1 MKKVKQIPTK
11 FNEQIADE
19 YCSGM
24 SEFLGLGKDIKCD
37 IIREAYIKGIAKF
50 LNLNLKNRNDK
61 STTLPH
67 EMVVFLGKK

>member
-24 SEFLGLGKDIKCD
+24 SDFLGLGKDIKCD
-37 IIREAYIKGIAKF
+37 TIKEAYIEGVAKF
-50 LNLNLKNRNDK
+50 LNLNLNRTK
-61 STTLPH
+61 
-67 EMVVFLGKK
+67 VK